1 MLIYIVLGQVVVLRT
16 LLNVGSSVKKSLEVS
31 SMEKTTYMEVG
42 KKAGLTGTTLLRYT
56 YYMLARWADSEQEKC
71 FFGYAEEWAERF
83 KHKREY
89 EASDHFGQGVLRQI
103 DELSNMKER
112 KYEKS

>member
-1 MLIYIVLGQVVVLRT
+1 
-16 LLNVGSSVKKSLEVS
+16 
-31 SMEKTTYMEVG
+31 MEKTTYIEVG

-103 DELSNMKER
+103 DADLGLRTDMLDKLFAKKKEEGLDVALEELFPKE
-112 KYEKS
+112 KEAK